1 MFNLYQLIES
11 AHGGQGIDSLAQQFG
26 LSRDQADSAVKA
38 LVPSLSTAFMTKVR
52 QPGGVGDIAGAM
64 TDDHHQQAYA
74 DPGAARDPATQQKGG
89 SVAGN
94 IFGNS
99 AIVHEVA
106 QKASQYTGI
115 PPATL
120 ERMLPV
126 IISMVVGGIASQMRG
141 QGMGGL
147 LGQLANSGLGGMLGN
162 LLGGG
167 QQGSQ
172 GKTSEQTGGQT
183 NQGGGLGGILGG
195 LVGSLLGGGGDT
207 QADREHASASG
218 QGASPEIQA
227 GIDALSKM
235 FHPGVQAEPAA
246 QPDDLGGQISS
257 ILSDRKS

>member
-38 LVPSLSTAFMTKVR
+38 LLPSLSTAFTTKAS
-52 QPGGVGDIAGAM
+52 QPGGVGEIAGAM
-64 TDDHHQQAYA
+64 TDDHHQQAYG
-74 DPGAARDPATQQKGG
+74 DPATAKDPATQQKGG
-89 SVAGN
+89 AVAGN
-94 IFGNS
+94 IFGNN

-115 PPATL
+115 PAATV
-120 ERMLPV
+120 EQMLPV

-141 QGMGGL
+141 QGMGGI

-167 QQGSQ
+167 QQTPQ
-172 GKTSEQTGGQT
+172 GQPGGQAGQGG
-183 NQGGGLGGILGG
+183 QGGGLGGILGG
-195 LVGSLLGGGGDT
+195 LVGSLLGGGNA
-207 QADREHASASG
+207 QANQDQPSG
-218 QGASPEIQA
+218 SPQGASPEIQA
-227 GIDALSKM
+227 GIDALGKM

-246 QPDDLGGQISS
+246 QPANLGGQISS
-257 ILSDRKS
+257 ILSDRKP